1 VGRHSRFKLVCTV
14 LVHRRGVYCRNSREG
29 RVWLVFCYVGDL
41 VLGIRPMCES
51 AEAVCWKQ
59 STVVGSMDVDNDDEL
74 KRALDASMVS

>member
-1 VGRHSRFKLVCTV
+1 M
-14 LVHRRGVYCRNSREG
+14 
-29 RVWLVFCYVGDL
+29 FCYVGDL